1 MTSRLRSKWQPYSF
15 LRLTLTLTIGIEN
28 MNFFIVINLL
38 SQFWVFWE
46 QNLWWLGHQ
55 RVKTLRGKWGILP
68 HFLKPPHFLLL
79 HLQKE
84 LHLYDK
90 NKRKTASIKSINS
103 LMRYQCSVAR
113 SKFLWKLFPLQ
124 LDVQDLLC
132 QPKLLA
138 RCGQF
143 KKEVTKQE
151 QFAHVWQAIT
161 QGNPTFKQGGKTH
174 TPHTYQNTCQLT
186 VQPARKYWHLFKRTC
201 PHKQNHM
208 PRIKERPK
216 V

>member
-1 MTSRLRSKWQPYSF
+1 MELEKK
-15 LRLTLTLTIGIEN
+15 
-28 MNFFIVINLL
+28 M
-38 SQFWVFWE
+38 
-46 QNLWWLGHQ
+46 
-55 RVKTLRGKWGILP
+55 KWGSSGPCTQSWWKEKHWVQPSQMGISEEKNYVNKLESTRRAESQAEWGKLP
-68 HFLKPPHFLLL
+68 NNFLLISF
-79 HLQKE
+79 
-84 LHLYDK
+84 YTVY
-90 NKRKTASIKSINS
+90 RKSFTFMIKTKGKPQRIKSINS

-143 KKEVTKQE
+143 KKAVTKQE

-186 VQPARKYWHLFKRTC
+186 AQPARKYWHLFKRTC
-201 PHKQNHM
+201 PHKQNRM
-208 PRIKERPK
+208 PRIKGRPK